1 MDLKPTTKL
10 LRSTII
16 LQNKF
21 RYNLEYMHSYN
32 ESYEKTKY
40 RITEIIDRIQ
50 NNYDIGL
57 INQDKYNATMQKIE
71 DILLKLNDLKYPLN
85 LKDFNNHNIV
95 DLKIALYE
103 LKEDVIERVCECG
116 TSSLMTVVNILVR
129 DNSKIFNTSTSKY
142 LKFLD
147 NLFIPMGTKIT
158 ESNKDSDN
166 DKIIVQNLDIL
177 NASLIEK
184 IDGAII
190 EIPCDKKKLVING
203 YFKKDPLNVYKN
215 HNILKRKIEDI
226 KERIKT
232 FDIPSEFVIA
242 YIYQMNTRDIVVLT
256 VDKILKK
263 LKRDNDYLNKLKN
276 QLLSSL
282 VKEFLMS
289 NLQDQRKIL
298 TLFLICENDE
308 TKHLAYLLYDMITTS
323 SDSIKPQ
330 FMADEIF
337 KSLHWSVQKKFKVAF
352 KSVENYRK
360 KLLSLNEDNIS
371 YEDRIVQLKAPD
383 NIKSKAFDKL
393 KEMNASKESV
403 KAMNFLDG
411 LLKIPFGIYK
421 KEKILTFLDDFSQNI
436 KGLLSDLKNSTNKMN
451 EIDNTIKFVKLEL
464 LELYK
469 FYEDDTFETENK
481 LDEYITKIEYTLS
494 KINKSISED
503 KNYENM
509 EFEDNSLI
517 KNETD
522 TSLKKLDKMK
532 KLNKEIDECK
542 DDDDEILSK
551 IESEI
556 SYNIKNELENLKNNL
571 YGFPNSPKLLKSRVF
586 NITNEYEYDKSDNSA
601 QDSQSK
607 SALEILD
614 EFTKWK
620 SIESQLMNLFNE
632 WTRYKHSKKDYM
644 IKIRKTLD
652 SCVHGQVDA
661 KKHIE
666 RLIAQWI
673 NGKMEGNTFGF
684 QGPPGVGKT
693 TLCKKGLAKCLIDEN
708 GESRPFAFIA
718 LGGAGNGSFL
728 DGHGYTYQGSTW
740 GRIVDILMETKCMN
754 PVIYIDELDKVSK
767 TENGREII
775 GILTHLTDPS
785 QNQEYAD
792 KYFSGIKLDL
802 SKAMIVFSY
811 NDSSLVDPILRDR
824 ITEVKVKS
832 ITKKEKIYITKEY
845 LLPEILETVGYE
857 KKDFIFSD
865 DAITYIIET
874 YTYEAGVRKLK
885 ERLFELIREINLI
898 RVLGEEDVK
907 LPFVIT
913 EEYIKN
919 QFSDRSKVQFTK
931 IVKEPQVGLINGL
944 YATSAGTGGITIIEV
959 MRTPSDTKLSL
970 ELTGNQGDVMKESM
984 RCAKTVAWNLLP
996 YEIKKKIKN
1005 EWDEVGSFG
1014 LHIHC
1019 PDAAMPKD
1027 GPSAG
1032 IAITSAILSRLCN
1045 VKIRNTIA
1053 MTGEID
1059 LNGKVHAIGGLES
1072 KLDGAKRAGV
1082 TKVLVPSENEE
1093 DYKRILST
1101 MTDEERTDYTNNFE
1115 IKIVEHY
1122 RDVINEVLVDNT
1134 LEFCFEN

>member
-1 MDLKPTTKL
+1 M
-10 LRSTII
+10 
-16 LQNKF
+16 
-21 RYNLEYMHSYN
+21 
-32 ESYEKTKY
+32 
-40 RITEIIDRIQ
+40 
-50 NNYDIGL
+50 
-57 INQDKYNATMQKIE
+57 
-71 DILLKLNDLKYPLN
+71 
-85 LKDFNNHNIV
+85 KDFRKNNVI
-95 DLKIALYE
+95 DLKIELYSI
-103 LKEDVIERVCECG
+103 KENVIELVCECG
-116 TSSLMTVVNILVR
+116 SSSLMTVVNILVK
-129 DNSKIFNTSTSKY
+129 DIKKIFNTSTSKY
-142 LKFLD
+142 LEFLD
-147 NLFIPMGTKIT
+147 NVFIPIGTKIS
-158 ESNKDSDN
+158 ESDKESDN
-166 DKIIVQNLDIL
+166 DRIIIQNLDML

-184 IDGAII
+184 IDGAVI
-190 EIPCDKKKLVING
+190 EIPCDKKKLVVNG

-215 HNILKRKIEDI
+215 HEIVKRKIDDI
-226 KERIKT
+226 QDKVKT
-232 FDIPSEFVIA
+232 SDIPTEFVIS
-242 YIYQMNTRDIVVLT
+242 YLYQINTRDIIVLT
-256 VDKILKK
+256 VDKILRKI
-263 LKRDNDYLNKLKN
+263 KRDYEYLNKLKS

-298 TLFLICENDE
+298 TLFLISDNDE

-371 YEDRIVQLKAPD
+371 YEDRIVQMKAPD
-383 NIKSKAFDKL
+383 NVKSKALDKL
-393 KEMNASKESV
+393 KEINASKESV
-403 KAMNFLDG
+403 KAMNYLDG
-411 LLKIPFGIYK
+411 LLKIPFGVYK
-421 KEKILTFLDDFSQNI
+421 KEKILTFLDDFSKNI
-436 KGLLSDLKNSTNKMN
+436 KELFMDLKKSTSKLN
-451 EIDNTIKFVKLEL
+451 EIDDTIKNVKEEL
-464 LELYK
+464 LLLFK
-469 FYEDDTFETENK
+469 FYDDDSFETENK
-481 LDEYITKIEYTLS
+481 LEELLVKIESVLS

-503 KNYENM
+503 ENYENM
-509 EFEDNSLI
+509 NSEDNSLI

-522 TSLKKLDKMK
+522 SSLKKLDQMK
-532 KLNKEIDECK
+532 KLNQEIEDCK
-542 DDDDEILSK
+542 DDDDDVLNK

-556 SYNIKNELENLKNNL
+556 SYNIKRELENLKNNL
-571 YGFPNSPKLLKSRVF
+571 YGLPNSPKLVKSRVF
-586 NITNEYEYDKSDNSA
+586 NVTNEYEYEKIDNSEMNL
-601 QDSQSK
+601 K
-607 SALEILD
+607 ILE
-614 EFTKWK
+614 EFNKWK

-644 IKIRKTLD
+644 GKVRKTLD
-652 SCVHGQVDA
+652 ACIHGQIDA

-693 TLCKKGLAKCLIDEN
+693 TLCKKGLAKCLVDEN

-718 LGGAGNGSFL
+718 LGGASHGSFL
-728 DGHGYTYQGSTW
+728 DGHNYTYLGSTW
-740 GRIVDILMETKCMN
+740 GRIVDILIETKCMN

-785 QNQEYAD
+785 QNQEYTD
-792 KYFSGIKLDL
+792 KYFGGIKLDL

-811 NDSSLVDPILRDR
+811 NDASLVDPILKDR

-845 LLPEILETVGYE
+845 LLPEVLETVGYE

-865 DAITYIIET
+865 DVINYIIET

-885 ERLFELIREINLI
+885 ERLFELIREINLT
-898 RVLGEEDVK
+898 RVLGEEEVK
-907 LPFVIT
+907 LPFEIT

-919 QFSDRSKVQFTK
+919 QFSDRSRVQFTK
-931 IVKEPQVGLINGL
+931 IAKEPQVGLVNGL

-996 YEIKKKIKN
+996 YDIKKKIKT

-1072 KLDGAKRAGV
+1072 KLDGAKRAGA
-1082 TKVLVPSENEE
+1082 TKVLIPSENED
-1093 DYKRILST
+1093 DYKRIINT
-1101 MTDEERTDYTNNFE
+1101 MNEDERNNYTNQFE
-1115 IKIVEHY
+1115 VKIVEHY
-1122 RDVINEVLVDNT
+1122 KDVVNEVLVENN
-1134 LEFCFEN
+1134 LEFCFD

>member
-16 LQNKF
+16 LQNKL
-21 RYNLEYMHSYN
+21 RYNLEYIHSYN
-32 ESYEKTKY
+32 ESYEKTKN
-40 RITEIIDRIQ
+40 RITDIIDRIQ

-57 INQDKYNATMQKIE
+57 INQEKYNLTMQKIE
-71 DILLKLNDLKYPLN
+71 NILLKLTELNYPLK
-85 LKDFNNHNIV
+85 LKDFNKYNIV
-95 DLKIALYE
+95 NLKIELYA
-103 LKEDVIERVCECG
+103 LKENVIELVCECG

-129 DNSKIFNTSTSKY
+129 DTSKIFNTSTSKY
-142 LKFLD
+142 LNFLD
-147 NLFIPMGTKIT
+147 NVFIPIGTKIT
-158 ESNKDSDN
+158 ESDKDSDN
-166 DKIIVQNLDIL
+166 DRIIIQNLDML

-184 IDGAII
+184 IDGAVI

-215 HNILKRKIEDI
+215 HDILKRKIDDI
-226 KERIKT
+226 KERVKT
-232 FDIPSEFVIA
+232 FDIPSVFVTS
-242 YIYQMNTRDIVVLT
+242 YLYQMNTRDIIVLT
-256 VDKILKK
+256 VDKILRK
-263 LKRDNDYLNKLKN
+263 LKRDCDYLNKLKS

-298 TLFLICENDE
+298 TLFLISENDE

-383 NIKSKAFDKL
+383 NVKSKALDKL
-393 KEMNASKESV
+393 KEINASKESV

-411 LLKIPFGIYK
+411 LLKIPFGVYK
-421 KEKILTFLDDFSQNI
+421 KEKILTFLNDFSQNI
-436 KGLLSDLKNSTNKMN
+436 KNLFSDLKKSTLKMN

-469 FYEDDTFETENK
+469 FYEEDTFETENK
-481 LDEYITKIEYTLS
+481 LDDLILKIENILS
-494 KINKSISED
+494 KINNSISED
-503 KNYENM
+503 ENYETMNS
-509 EFEDNSLI
+509 EDNSLI

-522 TSLKKLDKMK
+522 SSLKKLDKMK
-532 KLNKEIDECK
+532 KLNKEIEECK
-542 DDDDEILSK
+542 DDDDEILNK
-551 IESEI
+551 IETEI
-556 SYNIKNELENLKNNL
+556 SYNIKKELENLKNNL
-571 YGFPNSPKLLKSRVF
+571 YGFPNSPKLVKSRVF
-586 NITNEYEYDKSDNSA
+586 NTTNEYEYEKNNNNEMNV
-601 QDSQSK
+601 K
-607 SALEILD
+607 ILE
-614 EFTKWK
+614 EFNKWK

-652 SCVHGQVDA
+652 TCIHGQIDA

-693 TLCKKGLAKCLIDEN
+693 TLCKKGLARCLIDEN

-718 LGGAGNGSFL
+718 LGGASQGSFL
-728 DGHGYTYQGSTW
+728 DGHNYTYVGSTW

-802 SKAMIVFSY
+802 SKIMIVFSY

-857 KKDFIFSD
+857 KKDFIFND
-865 DAITYIIET
+865 NEINYIIES

-885 ERLFELIREINLI
+885 ERLFELIREINLTRI
-898 RVLGEEDVK
+898 LGEEEIK
-907 LPFVIT
+907 LPFKVT
-913 EEYIKN
+913 EEYIKK
-919 QFSDRSKVQFTK
+919 QFSDRSKVHFTK
-931 IVKEPQVGLINGL
+931 IAKEPQIGLVNGL
-944 YATSAGTGGITIIEV
+944 YATAAGTGGITIIEV

-996 YEIKKKIKN
+996 YDIKKKIKT

-1072 KLDGAKRAGV
+1072 KLDGAKRAGA
-1082 TKVLVPSENEE
+1082 TKVLVPSDNED
-1093 DYKRILST
+1093 DYKRIIET
-1101 MTDEERTDYTNNFE
+1101 MSEDEKNNYTNNFE
-1115 IKIVEHY
+1115 VKIVEHY
-1122 RDVINEVLVDNT
+1122 KDVVNEVLVENN
-1134 LEFCFEN
+1134 LEFCFD

>member
-16 LQNKF
+16 LQNKL
-21 RYNLEYMHSYN
+21 RYNLEYIHSYN
-32 ESYEKTKY
+32 ESYEKTKN
-40 RITEIIDRIQ
+40 RITDIIDRIQ

-57 INQDKYNATMQKIE
+57 INQEKYNLTMQKIE
-71 DILLKLNDLKYPLN
+71 NILLKLTELNYPLK
-85 LKDFNNHNIV
+85 LKDFNKYNIV
-95 DLKIALYE
+95 NLKIELYA
-103 LKEDVIERVCECG
+103 LKENVIELVCECG

-129 DNSKIFNTSTSKY
+129 DTSKIFNTSTSKY
-142 LKFLD
+142 LNFLD
-147 NLFIPMGTKIT
+147 NVFIPIGTKIT
-158 ESNKDSDN
+158 ESDKDSDN
-166 DKIIVQNLDIL
+166 DRIIIQNLDML

-184 IDGAII
+184 IDGAVI

-215 HNILKRKIEDI
+215 HDILKRKIDDI
-226 KERIKT
+226 KERVKT
-232 FDIPSEFVIA
+232 FDIPSVFVTS
-242 YIYQMNTRDIVVLT
+242 YLYQMNTRDIIVLT
-256 VDKILKK
+256 VDKILRK
-263 LKRDNDYLNKLKN
+263 LKRDCDYLNKLKS

-298 TLFLICENDE
+298 TLFLISENDE

-383 NIKSKAFDKL
+383 NVKSKALDKL
-393 KEMNASKESV
+393 KEINASKESV

-411 LLKIPFGIYK
+411 LLKIPFGVYK
-421 KEKILTFLDDFSQNI
+421 KEKILTFLNDFSQNI
-436 KGLLSDLKNSTNKMN
+436 KNLFSDLKKSTLKMN

-469 FYEDDTFETENK
+469 FYEEDTFETENK
-481 LDEYITKIEYTLS
+481 LDDLILKIENILS
-494 KINKSISED
+494 KINNSISED
-503 KNYENM
+503 ENYETMNS
-509 EFEDNSLI
+509 EDNSLI

-522 TSLKKLDKMK
+522 SSLKKLDKMK

-542 DDDDEILSK
+542 DDDDEILNK
-551 IESEI
+551 IETEI
-556 SYNIKNELENLKNNL
+556 SYNIKKELENLKNNL
-571 YGFPNSPKLLKSRVF
+571 YGFPNSPKLVKSRVF
-586 NITNEYEYDKSDNSA
+586 NTTNEYEYEKNNNNEMNV
-601 QDSQSK
+601 K
-607 SALEILD
+607 ILE
-614 EFTKWK
+614 EFNKWK

-652 SCVHGQVDA
+652 TCIHGQIDA

-693 TLCKKGLAKCLIDEN
+693 TLCKKGLARCLIDEN

-718 LGGAGNGSFL
+718 LGGASQGSFL
-728 DGHGYTYQGSTW
+728 DGHNYTYVGSTW

-802 SKAMIVFSY
+802 SKIMIVFSY

-857 KKDFIFSD
+857 KKDFIFND
-865 DAITYIIET
+865 NEINYIIES

-885 ERLFELIREINLI
+885 ERLFELIREINLTRI
-898 RVLGEEDVK
+898 LGEEEIK
-907 LPFVIT
+907 LPFKVT
-913 EEYIKN
+913 EEYIKK
-919 QFSDRSKVQFTK
+919 QFSDRSKVHFTK
-931 IVKEPQVGLINGL
+931 IAKEPQIGLVNGL
-944 YATSAGTGGITIIEV
+944 YATAAGTGGITIIEV

-996 YEIKKKIKN
+996 YDIKKKIKT

-1072 KLDGAKRAGV
+1072 KLDGAKRAGA
-1082 TKVLVPSENEE
+1082 TKVLVPSDNED
-1093 DYKRILST
+1093 DYKRIIET
-1101 MTDEERTDYTNNFE
+1101 MSEDEKNNYTNNFE
-1115 IKIVEHY
+1115 VKIVEHY
-1122 RDVINEVLVDNT
+1122 KDVVNEVLVENN
-1134 LEFCFEN
+1134 LEFCFD

>member
-1 MDLKPTTKL
+1 MDLKPTQKL
-10 LRSTII
+10 LKSTII
-16 LQNKF
+16 LQNNI
-21 RYNLEYMHSYN
+21 RYNLEYVNSYN
-32 ESYEKTKY
+32 ESHEKTKN
-40 RITEIIDRIQ
+40 RIIDIIDRIQ

-57 INQDKYNATMQKIE
+57 INQEKYNSTMKKIE
-71 DILLKLNDLKYPLN
+71 DILTKLTNLKYPLKI
-85 LKDFNNHNIV
+85 KDFRKNNVI
-95 DLKIALYE
+95 DLKLELYSI
-103 LKEDVIERVCECG
+103 KENVIELVCECG
-116 TSSLMTVVNILVR
+116 SSSLMTVVNILVK
-129 DNSKIFNTSTSKY
+129 DNKKIFNTSTSKY
-142 LKFLD
+142 LDFLD
-147 NLFIPMGTKIT
+147 NVFIPIGTKIS
-158 ESNKDSDN
+158 ESDKESDN
-166 DKIIVQNLDIL
+166 DRIIIQNLDML

-184 IDGAII
+184 IDGAVI
-190 EIPCDKKKLVING
+190 EIPCDKKKLVVNG

-215 HNILKRKIEDI
+215 HDILNRKICDI
-226 KERIKT
+226 KEKIKT
-232 FDIPSEFVIA
+232 ADIPSEFIVS
-242 YIYQMNTRDIVVLT
+242 YIYQMNTRDIVVLA
-256 VDKILKK
+256 VDKILRK
-263 LKRDNDYLNKLKN
+263 LKRDYDYLNKLKG

-298 TLFLICENDE
+298 TLFLISDNDE
-308 TKHLAYLLYDMITTS
+308 TIHLAYLLYDMITTS

-371 YEDRIVQLKAPD
+371 YEDRIVQMKAPD
-383 NIKSKAFDKL
+383 NVKSKALDKL
-393 KEMNASKESV
+393 KEISASKESV
-403 KAMNFLDG
+403 KAMNYLDG
-411 LLKIPFGIYK
+411 LLKIPFGVYK
-421 KEKILTFLDDFSQNI
+421 KEKILTFLDDFSKNI
-436 KGLLSDLKNSTNKMN
+436 KELFVDLKKSTNKMN
-451 EIDNTIKFVKLEL
+451 DIDDTIKFVKTEL
-464 LELYK
+464 LELFK
-469 FYEDDTFETENK
+469 FFEEDSYETENK
-481 LDEYITKIEYTLS
+481 LDELLVKIEVVLS
-494 KINKSISED
+494 KINKSLSED
-503 KNYENM
+503 KNYDNM
-509 EFEDNSLI
+509 TSEDNSLI

-522 TSLKKLDKMK
+522 SSLKKLDQMK
-532 KLNKEIDECK
+532 KLNQEIDECN
-542 DDDDEILSK
+542 DDDDDVLEK

-556 SYNIKNELENLKNNL
+556 SYNIKRELENLKNNL
-571 YGFPNSPKLLKSRVF
+571 YGLPNSPKLVKSRVF
-586 NITNEYEYDKSDNSA
+586 NVTNEYEYEYEKVDNTEMNL
-601 QDSQSK
+601 K
-607 SALEILD
+607 IFE
-614 EFTKWK
+614 EFNKWK

-644 IKIRKTLD
+644 GKVRKTLD
-652 SCVHGQVDA
+652 ACIHGQIDA

-718 LGGAGNGSFL
+718 LGGASNGSFL
-728 DGHGYTYQGSTW
+728 DGHNYTYLGSTW
-740 GRIVDILMETKCMN
+740 GRIVDILIETKCMN

-785 QNQEYAD
+785 QNQEYTD
-792 KYFSGIKLDL
+792 KYFGGIKLDL
-802 SKAMIVFSY
+802 SKTMIVFSY
-811 NDSSLVDPILRDR
+811 NDASLVDPILRDR

-832 ITKKEKIYITKEY
+832 ITKKEKVFITKEY

-865 DAITYIIET
+865 EVINYIVET
-874 YTYEAGVRKLK
+874 YTLEAGVRKLR
-885 ERLFELIREINLI
+885 ERLFELIREINLT
-898 RVLGEEDVK
+898 RVLGEENVK
-907 LPFVIT
+907 LPFEVT
-913 EEYIKN
+913 EEYIKT
-919 QFSDRSKVQFTK
+919 QFSDRSRVQFTK
-931 IVKEPQVGLINGL
+931 IAKEPQVGLVNGL

-996 YEIKKKIKN
+996 YDIKKKIKT

-1045 VKIRNTIA
+1045 VKIRNTVA

-1059 LNGKVHAIGGLES
+1059 LNGKVHAIGGLDS
-1072 KLDGAKRAGV
+1072 KLDGAKRAGA
-1082 TKVLVPSENEE
+1082 TKVLVPSENED
-1093 DYKRILST
+1093 DYKRIINT
-1101 MTDEERTDYTNNFE
+1101 MSDDERNTYTDNFE
-1115 IKIVEHY
+1115 IKIVSHY
-1122 RDVINEVLVDNT
+1122 KDVVNEVLVDNN
-1134 LEFCFEN
+1134 LEFCFYD

>member
-1 MDLKPTTKL
+1 MDLKPTPKL
-10 LRSTII
+10 LKSTII
-16 LQNKF
+16 LQNNI
-21 RYNLEYMHSYN
+21 RYNLEYINSYN
-32 ESYEKTKY
+32 ESHEKTKN
-40 RITEIIDRIQ
+40 RIIDIIDRVQ

-57 INQDKYNATMQKIE
+57 INQDKYNTTMQKIE
-71 DILLKLNDLKYPLN
+71 DILTKLTNLKYPLKV
-85 LKDFNNHNIV
+85 KDFRKNNVI
-95 DLKIALYE
+95 DLKIELYSI
-103 LKEDVIERVCECG
+103 KENVIELVCECG
-116 TSSLMTVVNILVR
+116 SSSLMTVVNILVK
-129 DNSKIFNTSTSKY
+129 DIKKIFNTSTSKY
-142 LKFLD
+142 LEFLD
-147 NLFIPMGTKIT
+147 NVFIPIGTKIS
-158 ESNKDSDN
+158 ESDKESDN
-166 DKIIVQNLDIL
+166 DRIIIQNLDML

-184 IDGAII
+184 IDGAVI
-190 EIPCDKKKLVING
+190 EIPCDKKKLVVNG

-215 HNILKRKIEDI
+215 HEIVKRKIDDI
-226 KERIKT
+226 QDKVKT
-232 FDIPSEFVIA
+232 SDIPTEFVIS
-242 YIYQMNTRDIVVLT
+242 YLYQINTRDIIVLT
-256 VDKILKK
+256 VDKILRKI
-263 LKRDNDYLNKLKN
+263 KRDYEYLNKLKS

-298 TLFLICENDE
+298 TLFLISDNDE

-371 YEDRIVQLKAPD
+371 YEDRIVQMKAPD
-383 NIKSKAFDKL
+383 NVKSKALDKL
-393 KEMNASKESV
+393 KEINASKESV
-403 KAMNFLDG
+403 KAMNYLDG
-411 LLKIPFGIYK
+411 LLKIPFGVYK
-421 KEKILTFLDDFSQNI
+421 KEKILTFLDDFSKNI
-436 KGLLSDLKNSTNKMN
+436 KELFMDLKKSTSKLN
-451 EIDNTIKFVKLEL
+451 EIDDTIKNVKEEL
-464 LELYK
+464 LLLFK
-469 FYEDDTFETENK
+469 FYDDDSFETENK
-481 LDEYITKIEYTLS
+481 LEELLVKIESVLS

-503 KNYENM
+503 ENYENM
-509 EFEDNSLI
+509 NSEDNSLI

-522 TSLKKLDKMK
+522 SSLKKLDQMK
-532 KLNKEIDECK
+532 KLNQEIEDCK
-542 DDDDEILSK
+542 DDDDDVLNK

-556 SYNIKNELENLKNNL
+556 SYNIKRELENLKNNL
-571 YGFPNSPKLLKSRVF
+571 YGLPNSPKLVKSRVF
-586 NITNEYEYDKSDNSA
+586 NVTNEYEYEKIDNSEMNL
-601 QDSQSK
+601 K
-607 SALEILD
+607 ILE
-614 EFTKWK
+614 EFNKWK

-644 IKIRKTLD
+644 GKVRKTLD
-652 SCVHGQVDA
+652 ACIHGQIDA

-693 TLCKKGLAKCLIDEN
+693 TLCKKGLAKCLVDEN

-718 LGGAGNGSFL
+718 LGGASHGSFL
-728 DGHGYTYQGSTW
+728 DGHNYTYLGSTW
-740 GRIVDILMETKCMN
+740 GRIVDILIETKCMN

-785 QNQEYAD
+785 QNQEYTD
-792 KYFSGIKLDL
+792 KYFGGIKLDL

-811 NDSSLVDPILRDR
+811 NDASLVDPILKDR

-845 LLPEILETVGYE
+845 LLPEVLETVGYE

-865 DAITYIIET
+865 DVINYIIET

-885 ERLFELIREINLI
+885 ERLFELIREINLT
-898 RVLGEEDVK
+898 RVLGEEEVK
-907 LPFVIT
+907 LPFEIT

-919 QFSDRSKVQFTK
+919 QFSDRSRVQFTK
-931 IVKEPQVGLINGL
+931 IAKEPQVGLVNGL

-996 YEIKKKIKN
+996 YDIKKKIKT

-1072 KLDGAKRAGV
+1072 KLDGAKRAGA
-1082 TKVLVPSENEE
+1082 TKVLIPSENED
-1093 DYKRILST
+1093 DYKRIINT
-1101 MTDEERTDYTNNFE
+1101 MNEDERNNYTNQFE
-1115 IKIVEHY
+1115 VKIVEHY
-1122 RDVINEVLVDNT
+1122 KDVVNEVLVENN
-1134 LEFCFEN
+1134 LEFCFD